1 MSFAPQTLLDA
12 RAYLRPRT
20 GLSDASLGI
29 VGSTGHTFGYHLG
42 RDRLATDDYSA
53 RTARDRA
60 GLTDAAAALDVG
72 SFPRLR
78 ELTAHMV
85 AEARAGRLSDVREL
99 IGPGSDGRAY
109 RWDHLAGWS
118 PVRRAAGD
126 SHEWHLHIS
135 YYRDSE
141 RRSKLAPFQH
151 FFEGDD
157 MPTAKEF
164 VDELLDRLVPTAGLA
179 DDTLPPAWGRKVHQ
193 LLAYAAMTS
202 APPSRAR
209 FAADTWE
216 HPAAAEVRAGLAALL
231 AAHAGGDAVAAVEQ
245 AVAGLTARLDAA
257 DTQRA
262 ELLALVRQVAA
273 GEADAAAVVDE
284 IGRRLG
290 SGTDL

>member
-1 MSFAPQTLLDA
+1 VSFAPQTLLDA

-29 VGSTGHTFGYHLG
+29 VGDTAHRGGYHCG
-42 RDRLATDDYSA
+42 RDRLITDDYSA

-60 GLTDAAAALDVG
+60 GLTDAASALDVG

-78 ELTAHMV
+78 ELTAFMV
-85 AEARAGRLSDVREL
+85 AQARTGRLGDVREL

-141 RRSKLAPFQH
+141 RRSKLGPFQH

-157 MPTAKEF
+157 MPTAKEI
-164 VDELLDRLVPTAGLA
+164 VDELLGRLVPTAGLA
-179 DDTLPPAWGRKVHQ
+179 DDTLPPGWGRQVGQ
-193 LLAYAAMTS
+193 LLAYAAMTP
-202 APPSRAR
+202 APASRDR
-209 FAADTWE
+209 FAADVWQ
-216 HPAAAEVRAGLAALL
+216 HPAAAEVRAGLAALM
-231 AAHAGGDAVAAVEQ
+231 AAHAGGDVVAAVEQ

-257 DTQRA
+257 DAQRA
-262 ELLALVRQVAA
+262 ELLVLVRQVAS
-273 GEADAAAVVDE
+273 GEADADAVVDE

-290 SGTDL
+290 LDEG